1 MTTCNAASTQLDR
14 LAQMLPVLL
23 SSQRVAGR
31 VGLCVAS
38 AGVYLLVEMRW
49 FVNRSDN
56 VV

>member
-1 MTTCNAASTQLDR
+1 MTTCNAASTQLGR